1 MKKIEEEI
9 HGESGE
15 SSVVKSMKANTN
27 DCKAGLK
34 GKQILL
40 VTYTYYLTK
49 AQLLIISDQNSII

>member
-15 SSVVKSMKANTN
+15 SSVVKSMEANTN

-40 VTYTYYLTK
+40 VTYIPT
-49 AQLLIISDQNSII
+49 I